1 MSGLPLQLVDPFR
14 QASLGAEYEGEFP
27 LERMPRLR
35 DLLVGEPGGS
45 LRYRLRFSQPGS
57 RRHRLEGE
65 LETTVALPCQR
76 CFRPSR
82 HEVET
87 QFAFE
92 LVESEAEL
100 GLLDETQEGL
110 LVENER
116 ISLPQLLEDEILLAL
131 PAIAV
136 HADVSEC
143 RGSDWQQWMD
153 AEQAKDV
160 VENGEQQENPFAAL
174 AGLKG
179 ELKPGDD

>member
-27 LERMPRLR
+27 LERMSRLR
-35 DLLVGEPGGS
+35 DLLVGESGGS
-45 LRYRLRFSQPGS
+45 VRYRLRFSQPGS

-65 LETTVALPCQR
+65 LETTVALSCQR

-82 HEVET
+82 YQVEAR
-87 QFAFE
+87 FVFE

-100 GLLDETQEGL
+100 ELLDETEEGL
-110 LVENER
+110 LVEDER
-116 ISLPQLLEDEILLAL
+116 ISLPRLLEDEILLAL

-136 HADVSEC
+136 HADVGDC
-143 RGSDWQQWMD
+143 QGSDWQRWMD
-153 AEQAKDV
+153 AEQAKVIVD
-160 VENGEQQENPFAAL
+160 ECERQENPFAAL

-179 ELKPGDD
+179 EPKVDDD